1 MAAAAAPGGGK
12 KKKRPGGLVMKP
24 LQDMIETLPEEER
37 PEWREFEFQKQNMM
51 SHFKGSDF
59 VEVEHLHDGFGD
71 ARSIALVRH
80 TTSSQVL
87 LKKMIHRDK
96 DAGVVDQIHSEIEI
110 LHTCNNIN
118 VVKFFGAFISDD
130 GEEVHIVMEYMNG
143 GCLDTLRRRIGR
155 IDELQL
161 GAIMCKSLMGMR
173 YLNKSHV
180 VHRDI
185 KPSNILIN
193 TRGQV
198 KLCDFGTSKILHEKS
213 FTATMELKFKTF
225 VGTLVYMSPERLNGE
240 LYSPACDIWSL
251 GISVME
257 LAMGYHPFIKKQ
269 PYPAPIEKRNP
280 RAPGWQIEPRSAALA
295 VPFDVLQSSN
305 KFNKVELPQKYGFS
319 ADINDFCVKCVQLKP
334 EHRARLPVLLAH
346 KWIIDCDRECPQAML
361 AEYVR
366 LSLPEDPEN
375 EDHVFT
381 GGDEEEED
389 LTEEAFELTE
399 QRGKIVSVSSSDA
412 P

>member
-1 MAAAAAPGGGK
+1 M
-12 KKKRPGGLVMKP
+12 V
-24 LQDMIETLPEEER
+24 
-37 PEWREFEFQKQNMM
+37 
-51 SHFKGSDF
+51 S
-59 VEVEHLHDGFGD
+59 
-71 ARSIALVRH
+71 
-80 TTSSQVL
+80 
-87 LKKMIHRDK
+87 
-96 DAGVVDQIHSEIEI
+96 
-110 LHTCNNIN
+110 
-118 VVKFFGAFISDD
+118 FGAS
-130 GEEVHIVMEYMNG
+130 V
-143 GCLDTLRRRIGR
+143 
-155 IDELQL
+155 
-161 GAIMCKSLMGMR
+161 
-173 YLNKSHV
+173 
-180 VHRDI
+180 
-185 KPSNILIN
+185 P
-193 TRGQV
+193 
-198 KLCDFGTSKILHEKS
+198 
-213 FTATMELKFKTF
+213 
-225 VGTLVYMSPERLNGE
+225 LV
-240 LYSPACDIWSL
+240 
-251 GISVME
+251 
-257 LAMGYHPFIKKQ
+257 
-269 PYPAPIEKRNP
+269 
-280 RAPGWQIEPRSAALA
+280 EPRSAALA